1 MSSGDAALD
10 SARRVLAIEARALE
24 DLSARLGAEFSSAV
38 DVLAAVAGKVVV
50 TGLGKSGLICRKIA
64 ATLASTGTPALFLH
78 AAEGLH
84 GDIGM
89 LARGDAVIAVSNSG
103 ATEEVLALIGPAR
116 RLGLPVV
123 GITGAADS
131 ALAEAADVVLDVSV
145 GEEACPLGLA
155 PTASTTATLAI
166 GDALAVALL
175 ERGGFA
181 AEDFGSLHPG
191 GALGRRLRK
200 VDELMH
206 RGDDVPA
213 VMATAPMGEAFHEMS
228 SKRLGVTA
236 VLDDER
242 RLLGIIT
249 DGDLRRAA
257 EARGDLRSLTARD
270 VMTSRPRTIPAGA
283 VAEQAVAVMEENS
296 ITVLF
301 ILDADQRPCGV
312 LHMHD
317 LLRAGVV

>member
-38 DVLAAVAGKVVV
+38 EILAAVTGKVVV

-206 RGDDVPA
+206 RG
-213 VMATAPMGEAFHEMS
+213 T
-228 SKRLGVTA
+228 TC
-236 VLDDER
+236 R
-242 RLLGIIT
+242 R
-249 DGDLRRAA
+249 
-257 EARGDLRSLTARD
+257 
-270 VMTSRPRTIPAGA
+270 
-283 VAEQAVAVMEENS
+283 
-296 ITVLF
+296 
-301 ILDADQRPCGV
+301 
-312 LHMHD
+312 
-317 LLRAGVV
+317 

>member
-1 MSSGDAALD
+1 MSSGTSVLD
-10 SARRVLAIEARALE
+10 SARRVLSIEARALTDMAE
-24 DLSARLGAEFSSAV
+24 RLGEEFATAV
-38 DVLAAVAGKVVV
+38 DLLAAAEGKVVV

-64 ATLASTGTPALFLH
+64 STLASTGTPALFLH

-89 LARGDAVIAVSNSG
+89 LARDDALIAVSNSG
-103 ATEEVLALIGPAR
+103 TTEEVLALIAPAR
-116 RLGLPVV
+116 RLGLAVV
-123 GITGAADS
+123 AITGDAES
-131 ALAEAADVVLDVSV
+131 ALAQAADVCLDVSV

-181 AEDFGSLHPG
+181 ADDFGSLHPG

-206 RGDDVPA
+206 RGDEIPRVA
-213 VMATAPMGEAFHEMS
+213 ATAPMSEAFGEMS

-236 VLDDER
+236 VVDPDGSLV
-242 RLLGIIT
+242 GIIT

-257 EARGDLRSLTARD
+257 EARGDLRTLLAHE
-270 VMTSRPRTIPAGA
+270 VMTRNPRTIPAGV
-283 VAEQAVAVMEENS
+283 VAEQAVAVMEENA

-301 ILDADQRPCGV
+301 IVDADQRPCGV